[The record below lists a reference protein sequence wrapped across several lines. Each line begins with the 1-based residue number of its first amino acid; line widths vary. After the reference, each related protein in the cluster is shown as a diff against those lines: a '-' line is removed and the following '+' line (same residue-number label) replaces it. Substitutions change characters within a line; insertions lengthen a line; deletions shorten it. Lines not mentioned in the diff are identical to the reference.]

1 MKMDLFRLMNRWN
14 CRLIDGNP
22 FVMVTPFNPLPRVYL
37 TGGYKCVYIIQIPL
51 LFLNMTKR
59 GYGG

>member
-22 FVMVTPFNPLPRVYL
+22 FGMVTPFNPPSEGLSYRR
-37 TGGYKCVYIIQIPL
+37 I
-51 LFLNMTKR
+51 
-59 GYGG
+59 